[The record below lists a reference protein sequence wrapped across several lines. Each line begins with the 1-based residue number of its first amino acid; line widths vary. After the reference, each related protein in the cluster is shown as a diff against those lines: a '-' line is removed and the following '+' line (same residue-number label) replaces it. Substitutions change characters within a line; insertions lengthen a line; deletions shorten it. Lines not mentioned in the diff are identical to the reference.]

1 MKIDFLEDYS
11 SEENINLSDLKYIK
25 KYIKKYKKENKKN
38 NKLDYNYNTK
48 LNIIVDYDENNEK
61 VVFLNFNLKLKNTN
75 KLSFDIGINKDLYFL
90 IGKELFSK

>member
-11 SEENINLSDLKYIK
+11 NEENINLNDL

-38 NKLDYNYNTK
+38 NKLDYNTK
-48 LNIIVDYDENNEK
+48 LNINVDYDENNEK